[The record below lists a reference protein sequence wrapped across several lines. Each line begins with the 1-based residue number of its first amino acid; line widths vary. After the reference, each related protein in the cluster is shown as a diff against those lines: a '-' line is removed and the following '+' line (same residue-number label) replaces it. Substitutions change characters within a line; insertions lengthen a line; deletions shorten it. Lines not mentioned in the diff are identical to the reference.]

1 MAEKEQLYVAA
12 VGPLVMV
19 ETTNASASLPQIVVS
34 MVQYRDV
41 GSRREIVVYPYGYGV
56 AKSYMLDS
64 YVQSPQQNVG
74 TISFRSKGQ
83 TYLMRPLVLEDA
95 AWLTPDGQ
103 PTSVEEM
110 LELLNK
116 NFAETADQ

>member
-1 MAEKEQLYVAA
+1 MAALETTQMVADQ
-12 VGPLVMV
+12 PLVLE
-19 ETTNASASLPQIVVS
+19 ETTNADKTLPPVLISA
-34 MVQYRDV
+34 VQHRDYKLN
-41 GSRREIVVYPYGYGV
+41 REVIVYPYGYGA

-74 TISFRSKGQ
+74 TISFRSKGR

-95 AWLTPDGQ
+95 SWLTPDQQ